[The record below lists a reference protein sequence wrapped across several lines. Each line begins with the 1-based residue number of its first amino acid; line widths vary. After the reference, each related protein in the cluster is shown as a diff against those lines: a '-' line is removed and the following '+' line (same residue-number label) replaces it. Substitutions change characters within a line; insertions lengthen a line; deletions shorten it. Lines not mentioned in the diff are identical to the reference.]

1 MTFSPPS
8 PLLWGHAPPRLP
20 ALWGHRL
27 QACGLL
33 GCRHL
38 LMSILLPTNCLY
50 VTDRSTAPGLQTSWY
65 QDIGWARV
73 ARSWVR
79 FIPAFTLTLRWV
91 LEQEMTS
98 PPRLQVHGQEHINPP
113 DVSRFPLDGHLEL
126 WRLELEAKTLQ
137 DDDGHTWS
145 SMWEEDRKQVGF
157 VSKWNICQ
165 DQDEEVIVHFVGQHR
180 PIGGVNSYAFTADIV
195 IKASRAG
202 IVWGCVAQASWASL
216 QTPSTLAKTCKGFQL

>member
-1 MTFSPPS
+1 MASSAAGTCWCQSRFQQTVFMWQTDQR
-8 PLLWGHAPPRLP
+8 LLD
-20 ALWGHRL
+20 
-27 QACGLL
+27 C
-33 GCRHL
+33 
-38 LMSILLPTNCLY
+38 
-50 VTDRSTAPGLQTSWY
+50 TDQLVSE
-65 QDIGWARV
+65 DIGWARV

-98 PPRLQVHGQEHINPP
+98 PLRLQVHGQEHINPP

-145 SMWEEDRKQVGF
+145 SMWEEDREQVGF
-157 VSKWNICQ
+157 VSKWNIRQ

-180 PIGGVNSYAFTADIV
+180 PIGGVNSYAFQEATADIV
-195 IKASRAG
+195 IKASSAG

-216 QTPSTLAKTCKGFQL
+216 QTPSTHVKASSYSRCAGGDISRPPCLDISQGC